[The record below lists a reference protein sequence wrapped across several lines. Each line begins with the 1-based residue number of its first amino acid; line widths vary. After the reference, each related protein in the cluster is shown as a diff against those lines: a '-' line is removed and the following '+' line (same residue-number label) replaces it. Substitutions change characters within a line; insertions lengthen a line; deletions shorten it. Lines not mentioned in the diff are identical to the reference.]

1 MQKITIERT
10 TAPKAKPTDETKLGF
25 GKIFTDHMFIMNY
38 DEGEGWHN
46 PRIVP
51 YAPIALDPAAMCL
64 HYGQADF
71 EGLKAYRRADGSIG
85 LFRPDQNM
93 ARLNVSND
101 RLCIPKIDEAF
112 GVEAIKTLVEVDK
125 DWVPH
130 SEGTSLYIR
139 PYIFAIDPMVG
150 VHPAK
155 HLLFVII
162 LSPVGAYY
170 DNGLAPV
177 KIYVEEHY
185 VRAVTGGTG
194 FTKAAANYAISMK
207 AQEVAEEQ
215 GYAGDHE
222 QPLRLRRPFADIFTF
237 QQCRALRVPERQHT
251 AHVKQ
256 REDGGKRDGALPE
269 RGNTH

>member
-185 VRAVTGGTG
+185 VRAVTGGTKG
-194 FTKAAANYAISMK
+194 CCKLCYIH
-207 AQEVAEEQ
+207 E
-215 GYAGDHE
+215 GAGS
-222 QPLRLRRPFADIFTF
+222 RR
-237 QQCRALRVPERQHT
+237 
-251 AHVKQ
+251 
-256 REDGGKRDGALPE
+256 GAGLCS
-269 RGNTH
+269 GSLA